1 MPDSKSLT
9 AYDGNSVSTRERN
22 ATAEK
27 SVICDLGEKSLIL
40 FSGLNDRGLLKLM
53 QNSKKPKRCREN
65 FVLSS

>member
-9 AYDGNSVSTRERN
+9 AYDGNPVSTRERN

-27 SVICDLGEKSLIL
+27 SVICDLDEKSLIL
-40 FSGLNDRGLLKLM
+40 FSGLNDRGLLKLI

-65 FVLSS
+65 FTLSS